1 VQCKSGAQ
9 RLVLQRF
16 RPDGQSETFEAPAR
30 HRLAQTAWGIA
41 RSTRGDPNHRAQVLK
56 VFENT
61 PFYVRD
67 LVRTS
72 LDGEVIDAV
81 HESLDARRLASWPVR
96 MMLPFRMP
104 RLA

>member
-1 VQCKSGAQ
+1 M
-9 RLVLQRF
+9 
-16 RPDGQSETFEAPAR
+16 
-30 HRLAQTAWGIA
+30 
-41 RSTRGDPNHRAQVLK
+41 LK